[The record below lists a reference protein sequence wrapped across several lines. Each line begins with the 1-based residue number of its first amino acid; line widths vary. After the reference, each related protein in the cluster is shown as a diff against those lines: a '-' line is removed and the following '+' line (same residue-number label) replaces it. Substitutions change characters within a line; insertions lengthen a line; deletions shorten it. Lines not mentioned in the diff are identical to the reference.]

1 MNDSENIT
9 DLLENNAI
17 NYTSVMS
24 LEDLD
29 CPVYTNNSE
38 GWIDYANFW
47 VSGVTSTCIAIPGF
61 IGENCKIL
69 QNNLKIRKKMTREFY
84 PA

>member
-1 MNDSENIT
+1 MNDIENTT

-38 GWIDYANFW
+38 GWIDCANFW

-61 IGENCKIL
+61 IGEHYFYYGKNCFLIS
-69 QNNLKIRKKMTREFY
+69 
-84 PA
+84 

>member
-1 MNDSENIT
+1 MDDIENIT
-9 DLLENNAI
+9 DLLRFNAS
-17 NYTSVMS
+17 NFTSGIS

-61 IGENCKIL
+61 IGEFY
-69 QNNLKIRKKMTREFY
+69 KKF
-84 PA
+84 